1 MSFLE
6 KFIPENSTS
15 SQTLNQT
22 SYSNDGA
29 PPFTVLPKSVTIL
42 PNDTQQF
49 RITFHPKNV
58 LRYAA
63 CLKSAIPDLNKYQ
76 NDLVI
81 VASAKSLLPK
91 YHFDIKPSNYFQRL
105 SREEIASKDIDLNT
119 ESLQEPKIIE
129 IETVALDVNII
140 R

>member
-6 KFIPENSTS
+6 QFLPKNSIP
-15 SQTLNQT
+15 SQFLDQT
-22 SYSNDGA
+22 YNGNNDA
-29 PPFTVLPKSVTIL
+29 QPFTILPKSATIL
-42 PNDTQQF
+42 PNDIQQF
-49 RITFHPKNV
+49 RVIFHPKNV
-58 LRYAA
+58 LQYAA
-63 CLKSAIPDLNKYQ
+63 YLKSTIFNLVKYQ

-105 SREEIASKDIDLNT
+105 SHEEIPCNDIDLNF
-119 ESLQEPKIIE
+119 ELPQEPKVIE
-129 IETVALDVNII
+129 IETILLGVNII